1 MMFSVLHNATTGD
14 EDRKR
19 RDRSNLLLLNVGGVR
34 EKRGKGFFG
43 GGQGRQDTRRK
54 NRRGGVSYAHL
65 LSEEIENYDP
75 MLLCGNFKLKRHS
88 RAVMKMPG
96 VVSSVV
102 FYVREK
108 DRRKELNDLFQAK
121 HGDWLTAPKMSLSK
135 AKKIKSLML
144 EIALWLDME
153 LSTAGLAYSYFE
165 RLVLRNVVSK
175 YNRKAAAGAA
185 LLLAFKYNEPLEINT
200 NQMMGGGSR
209 SSKVGRSKHLRV
221 DSLIDQIELKLHVK
235 RTELLRTELGALVHL
250 RFDLSITPN
259 NALHLF
265 EAMLA
270 ASPYDPYDGDGLPK
284 EYVRRRRRRRKTTT

>member
-1 MMFSVLHNATTGD
+1 
-14 EDRKR
+14 
-19 RDRSNLLLLNVGGVR
+19 LN
-34 EKRGKGFFG
+34 
-43 GGQGRQDTRRK
+43 
-54 NRRGGVSYAHL
+54 
-65 LSEEIENYDP
+65 
-75 MLLCGNFKLKRHS
+75 
-88 RAVMKMPG
+88 
-96 VVSSVV
+96 
-102 FYVREK
+102 
-108 DRRKELNDLFQAK
+108 ELFRVK

-185 LLLAFKYNEPLEINT
+185 LLLAFKYNEPLEINS
-200 NQMMGGGSR
+200 NQIIGSR
-209 SSKVGRSKHLRV
+209 SAKVRRKHLRV
-221 DSLIDQIELKLHVK
+221 ESLIDQIELKLHVK
-235 RTELLRTELGALVHL
+235 RSELLRTELGALVHL
-250 RFDLSITPN
+250 RFDLSITPI

-284 EYVRRRRRRRKTTT
+284 EYDELLKRMEGRDPPLPLPPPPQQQQHHHHHYHQYNSNLFGHEKHLPTNSPEYNEQERNAGLLSDKKYEDVKHVSGTTSSENHHHFLENTSVPMTI